1 LSTFLLLQQLNQFE
15 MRICLIFYSLMDL
28 LVGLTRDFRR
38 QLHQPAL
45 SACVELLI

>member
-1 LSTFLLLQQLNQFE
+1 
-15 MRICLIFYSLMDL
+15 MRLCLIIYGLMDL

-45 SACVELLI
+45 PACVELLI